1 MYCHRF
7 DILIQS
13 SRIYFVACTVG
24 TYVGRSGG
32 GGRGLLNANSASP
45 VSSFVSPP
53 PPFPSVRR
61 GSARHLRGSGR
72 DADGPARLALPGALH
87 SAHQPHRGAVPQG
100 VAPVLDWEWI
110 CGEYQFD
117 MTAKHPRT
125 DKKKQTKKTTSRT
138 KST

>member
-1 MYCHRF
+1 MEG
-7 DILIQS
+7 
-13 SRIYFVACTVG
+13 VG
-24 TYVGRSGG
+24 WGGVGWAFPFFWMLTARLFFRVS
-32 GGRGLLNANSASP
+32 LAP
-45 VSSFVSPP
+45 V
-53 PPFPSVRR
+53 PSVRR
-61 GSARHLRGSGR
+61 GSAGHLRGSGR

-125 DKKKQTKKTTSRT
+125 KKQNKKNNLSH
-138 KST
+138 KKHLVENMQSTVEF